1 MAADRI
7 PPQSLESERALLGAL
22 LLKPDAIHDVSD
34 LVYPNSFYAEKH
46 RLIFG
51 TMRELADRG
60 EPIDLLSLSE
70 RMQDQGLL
78 ERAGGRSYLAEL
90 VGTAPAPGNFS
101 HYAELVSRKFLMRSL
116 IDAAYSITESA
127 YDEARET
134 MEVLD
139 EAEKSIYAIGDASAK
154 HKFTAIG
161 DKIHETWDRI
171 EALSKKEGSIRGVP
185 SGFPALDNLLSGFHP
200 SDLAIIAARPSMG
213 KTSLALDIA
222 RNAAVRYN
230 VPVGIFSL
238 EMSSEQLIDRMLAAE
253 SFVDSWKLRTGQVR
267 EADDFSRIRDALEV
281 LSKAPIFID
290 DKPGNNILAMRA
302 VARRLKR
309 EKGIGLII
317 VDYLQLMTPTSAKA
331 SESLVQQVTE
341 ISRSLKSL
349 ARELKVPVIALSQL
363 SRAVEQRGGKP
374 RLSDLR
380 DSGSIE
386 QDADEVIFIHRED
399 KRNPDSD
406 RPNIAEILIEKH
418 RNGPTG
424 RCELYFDEKRATFKP
439 IEKSDFGELAQEF

>member
-1 MAADRI
+1 MATDRL

-34 LVYPNSFYAEKH
+34 LISADSFYAEKH
-46 RLIFG
+46 RIIFG
-51 TMRELADRG
+51 AMRELSERG
-60 EPIDLLSLSE
+60 DPIDQLSLTA
-70 RMQDQGLL
+70 RLQDQGLL

-90 VGTAPAPGNFS
+90 AGAAPAPGNFA

-127 YDEARET
+127 FDEARET

-139 EAEKSIYAIGDASAK
+139 EAEKAIYAIGNASAA

-161 DKIHETWDRI
+161 DKIHEAWERI
-171 EALSKKEGSIRGVP
+171 EALSHKEDGIRGVP
-185 SGFPALDNLLSGFHP
+185 SGFPSLDTLLSGFHP
-200 SDLAIIAARPSMG
+200 SDLVILAARPSMG

-222 RNAAVRYN
+222 RNAAVRHN

-253 SFVDSWKLRTGQVR
+253 SFVNSWKLRTGQVK
-267 EADDFSRIRDALEV
+267 EEEDFNRIRDALEV
-281 LSKAPIFID
+281 LSKAPIYID

-309 EKGIGLII
+309 ERGIGLII
-317 VDYLQLMTPTSAKA
+317 VDYLQLMAPTTTKA
-331 SESLVQQVTE
+331 SDSMVQQVTE

-349 ARELKVPVIALSQL
+349 ARELEVPVIALSQL

-386 QDADEVIFIHRED
+386 QDADVVMFIHRDD
-399 KRNPDSD
+399 KSNKESD
-406 RPNIAEILIEKH
+406 RPGIAEILIEKH

-424 RCELYFDEKRATFKP
+424 STELYFDEKRATFQP
-439 IEKSDFGELAQEF
+439 LDTSGYGELAQEF